1 MQYFHDQQFQIAYTR
16 QGEGMPILFLH
27 NGGTSH
33 TIWNA
38 LAMHFAQG
46 YSVYSFDL
54 LGYGASSSFG
64 SEDDI
69 QRHLSLLE
77 NFIEKE
83 NIDELILVGNCMG
96 SAISLLYAQKYPQK
110 VKALILINLL
120 SYHSFEKGKLG
131 LFLTLRNK
139 FPKLTNPLYKLVARF
154 RIPHFL
160 SPLAIR
166 LQLGKQGKENKIDQ
180 NPHLNHCFTREGQ
193 MQALIGTLDDLTQY
207 KSIDQIER
215 PELFP
220 PICSVWGLENK
231 ILSVRA
237 GRKLNEQLKPN
248 KEVWMQGC
256 GHLPMM
262 EKPEEL
268 IKEIDIFLEQHR

>member
-1 MQYFHDQQFQIAYTR
+1 MQYFQHQQFQIAYTR
-16 QGEGMPILFLH
+16 LGEGMPILFLH

-33 TIWNA
+33 AIWNA

-69 QRHLSLLE
+69 QRHLSVLE

-83 NIDELILVGNCMG
+83 NIDKLILVGNCMG

-139 FPKLTNPLYKLVARF
+139 FPKLTNPL
-154 RIPHFL
+154 I
-160 SPLAIR
+160 AIR

-193 MQALIGTLDDLTQY
+193 MQALIGTLEDLSQY

-237 GRKLNEQLKPN
+237 GRKLNKQLNPD